1 MEMKIPKMFMIFG
14 ETYKVRQVLKVDS
27 KNSWGEYDP
36 SKNVIRI
43 KKDINKDQQEQTY
56 LHEIVHCAL
65 CNLGYDNLNNDE
77 VFVDTFSKALHQ
89 ILTTGK

>member
-1 MEMKIPKMFMIFG
+1 MEMKIPKTFMIFG

-65 CNLGYDNLNNDE
+65 CNL
-77 VFVDTFSKALHQ
+77 
-89 ILTTGK
+89 